1 MNSAATVLHTNSD
14 MYLTDLHTPSELN
27 TPAFRMCWWS
37 GNLEKKE
44 KKKEK
49 KREKEEKRKREG
61 REGKDSNFKYLCPN
75 LVSNRRRPSAI
86 DDDAQPHHTILC

>member
-1 MNSAATVLHTNSD
+1 MNLLKSLSKYPGIFNKLSTSTIQE
-14 MYLTDLHTPSELN
+14 PRK
-27 TPAFRMCWWS
+27 AFRMCWWS

-49 KREKEEKRKREG
+49 KREKEEKREIEG
-61 REGKDSNFKYLCPN
+61 REGKDSNFKYLCTN
-75 LVSNRRRPSAI
+75 LVSNRRRPAI